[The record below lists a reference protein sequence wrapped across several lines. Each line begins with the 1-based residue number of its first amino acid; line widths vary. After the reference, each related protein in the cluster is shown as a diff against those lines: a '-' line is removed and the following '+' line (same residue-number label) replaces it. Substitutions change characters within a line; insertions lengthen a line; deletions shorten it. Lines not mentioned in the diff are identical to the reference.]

1 MQKRL
6 IAAAFL
12 ALVLFEAPAESPTV
26 NPEPAAAPAGL
37 PPGIRIG
44 PYEKAISAPRPA
56 IARPPA
62 AETPVVEAPKPEA
75 EPVAEV
81 KPAGPSPA
89 LVALKKSVEAVF
101 PKGVLNKVDAGIL
114 VYSLDKG
121 EILFESGAD
130 KLLIPA
136 SVSKLFTAY
145 AALKKLKPTSNF
157 ETSIWVTG
165 PMMDGKLSGD
175 VYIKGGGDPSLVSE
189 RLWMMV
195 NELVRSGIK
204 KISGDLIADD
214 SFYDKE
220 RTPDTRPSYLTDQA
234 YNAPIGALSFNF
246 NTTTIYVRPAD
257 IAGKPPIVYTD
268 PENSYIDVVN
278 QASTGKERSGNSIQ
292 VKRTEFVKGDI
303 GDTVLL
309 RGSIPVGHAEMRFY
323 RNIVNPSLYA
333 AHMFRAFW
341 EQRGMKLEG
350 KLKEGTVP
358 SKARQI
364 LVFNSLPLWQVVW
377 GMNKF
382 SNNFVADQ
390 ILKKLGAEV
399 WGPPGTIEKGV
410 KALQDSLEDLG
421 IPPKNYVII
430 DGSGL
435 TRKTRVTA
443 RQIVKVLSSAAQDLS
458 ISAEYMASLGVGGED
473 GTLRNRFPTELTHS
487 IIRGKTGSLDGVN
500 ALAGYMTSKNKE
512 NLAFAIIL
520 NDPGLRYG
528 RMSAWVDKVALEFNK
543 FSRK

>member
-1 MQKRL
+1 MKTRV

-12 ALVLFEAPAESPTV
+12 ALANWGLYADGPAK
-26 NPEPAAAPAGL
+26 NPDSGL
-37 PPGIRIG
+37 PAGIRIG
-44 PYEKAISAPRPA
+44 PYEKAIAPAKGPA
-56 IARPPA
+56 PENKVTEVREVKAEAKPP
-62 AETPVVEAPKPEA
+62 EPKPA
-75 EPVAEV
+75 EP
-81 KPAGPSPA
+81 KPGPSPTLA
-89 LVALKKSVEAVF
+89 ALKKSVEAVF
-101 PKGVLNKVDAGIL
+101 PKGVLSKIDAGIL

-121 EILFESGAD
+121 EILYENSAD

-145 AALKKLKPTSNF
+145 TALKKLKPTSNF
-157 ETSIWVTG
+157 ETTIWTTG
-165 PMMDGKLSGD
+165 AVMDGKLSGD
-175 VYIKGGGDPSLVSE
+175 LYIKGGGDPSLVSE
-189 RLWMMV
+189 RLWMLV
-195 NELVRSGIK
+195 NELMRSGIK
-204 KISGDLIADD
+204 RISGDIIADD
-214 SFYDKE
+214 TFYDKE
-220 RTPDTRPSYLTDQA
+220 RTPDSRPSYLTDQA

-246 NTTTIYVRPAD
+246 NTTTIYVRPAET
-257 IAGKPPIVYTD
+257 AGKPPTVYTD

-278 QASTGKERSGNSIQ
+278 QATTGKSGSTNSVQ

-309 RGSIPVGHAEMRFY
+309 RGSIPLGHAEMRFY

-333 AHMFRAFW
+333 AHMFRTFW

-350 KLKEGTVP
+350 KLKEGVVP

-364 LVFNSLPLWQVVW
+364 LAYSSLPLWQVVW

-390 ILKKLGAEV
+390 ILKKVGAET
-399 WGPPGTIEKGV
+399 WGVPGTLEKGV
-410 KALQDSLEDLG
+410 KALQDVLEDIG
-421 IPPKNYVII
+421 IPNKNYVII

-435 TRKTRVTA
+435 TRKTRVTV

-458 ISAEYMASLGVGGED
+458 IAPEYMASLGVGGED
-473 GTLRNRFPTELTHS
+473 GTLRNRFPSELTHS

-500 ALAGYMTSKNKE
+500 ALAGYMTSRDKE

>member
-1 MQKRL
+1 MTL
-6 IAAAFL
+6 SWIAALFL
-12 ALVLFEAPAESPTV
+12 AAPLALGEAAKSTEPPSLPAGIRLGPYQKNAEGESKPPPAPAATV
-26 NPEPAAAPAGL
+26 VPVT
-37 PPGIRIG
+37 
-44 PYEKAISAPRPA
+44 SAPVSHA
-56 IARPPA
+56 SIQ
-62 AETPVVEAPKPEA
+62 
-75 EPVAEV
+75 
-81 KPAGPSPA
+81 A
-89 LVALKKSVEAVF
+89 LRKSVEGVF
-101 PKGVLNKVDAGIL
+101 PKGSLAKLDAGIL
-114 VYSLDKG
+114 VYSLDRG
-121 EILFESGAD
+121 DILYEHQAD

-145 AALKKLKPTSNF
+145 VALKKLKPTSSF
-157 ETSIWVTG
+157 ETSVWITG
-165 PMMDGKLSGD
+165 PMVDDKLGGD
-175 VYIKGGGDPSLVSE
+175 LYIKGGGDPSLVSE
-189 RLWMMV
+189 RLWMLV
-195 NELVRSGIK
+195 NELMRSGIK
-204 KISGDLIADD
+204 KISGDIIVDD
-214 SFYDKE
+214 TFYDKE
-220 RTPDTRPSYLTDQA
+220 RTPETRPSYLTDQA

-246 NTTTIYVRPAD
+246 NTTTIYVRPSETP
-257 IAGKPPIVYTD
+257 GKQPVIYTD

-278 QASTGKERSGNSIQ
+278 QATTGKERSPNSIQ
-292 VKRTEFVKGDI
+292 VTRTEFVKGDI

-309 RGSIPVGHAEMRFY
+309 RGSIPTGHAEMRFY

-333 AHMFRAFW
+333 AHMFRTFW

-350 KLKEGTVP
+350 KIREGTVP

-364 LVFNSLPLWQVVW
+364 LAFQSLPLWQVVW

-390 ILKKLGAEV
+390 IMKKVGAEV
-399 WGPPGTIEKGV
+399 WGVPGTLDKGI
-410 KALQDSLEDLG
+410 KALQDSLDDLG
-421 IPPKNYVII
+421 ISPKNYTII

-443 RQIVKVLSSAAQDLS
+443 RQIVKVLSTAAKDLS

-473 GTLRNRFPTELTHS
+473 GTLRNRFPSEVTHS

-500 ALAGYMTSKNKE
+500 ALAGYMQTRDKE

-528 RMSAWVDKVALEFNK
+528 RMSAWVDKVALEFNQ